1 MLCSFHYYVCVF
13 STVTNSLAN
22 RPGHLLPPAPWQP
35 VPRSTL
41 LLEDTRKPCSA
52 LLVLLREE
60 LVESCLSN
68 QRVGTMWAGP
78 SRGSLRKN
86 MRRTHSWLLEV
97 IPSVQETLGSH
108 ERPLHQLMATRTLP
122 ESAGCPAPHASLAIT
137 PHLPAPRC
145 FQNTFLAPPISTTPA
160 PYETS
165 RACSK
170 AIFAGKLP
178 HPHSLD

>member
-1 MLCSFHYYVCVF
+1 MLIPLLRLRFLHSD
-13 STVTNSLAN
+13 SLAN

-78 SRGSLRKN
+78 SRGSLHKS

-97 IPSVQETLGSH
+97 VPSVQETLGSH